1 MCVCVNICVY
11 VCVHI
16 LWKSQLWKAWI
27 CLVRH
32 ILSNQLEGWHQ
43 ECLIKESCSL
53 DEARTTYTVFHV
65 LARLHVC
72 ELFTELLDWAESRA
86 KQVIL
91 RSLTNYSLYVQGT
104 QHGRS
109 AGSKVRRPLLCTS
122 RTYNTRTRAH
132 TQTHA
137 QTHAQTHTHTHT
149 HTHIS
154 PVHVLIYILQHLDKP
169 VLYFLHTPPCSICTA
184 TKTGDTCVRA
194 HHLA

>member
-1 MCVCVNICVY
+1 VCVCVNICVY

-149 HTHIS
+149 HTHLTCS
-154 PVHVLIYILQHLDKP
+154 CPHL
-169 VLYFLHTPPCSICTA
+169 Y
-184 TKTGDTCVRA
+184 
-194 HHLA
+194 LAALG